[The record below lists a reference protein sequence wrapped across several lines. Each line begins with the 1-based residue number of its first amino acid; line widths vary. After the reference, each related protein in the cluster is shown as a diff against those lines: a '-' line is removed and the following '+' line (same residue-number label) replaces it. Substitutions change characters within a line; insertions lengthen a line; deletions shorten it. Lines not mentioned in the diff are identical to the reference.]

1 MYRTWVIII
10 LSLITLRRHD
20 ELSTLKLVIMLH
32 IIVGWQTSYK
42 NNVTSYTDTH
52 DNTAVYDN
60 VFHTLLLRIVRL
72 SIARASAA
80 AVVAA
85 ASATLSKTTREA
97 SSNGVTHG
105 TLGFRK
111 KIKTSAMSKTDW
123 MVKTQLCKLRDISD
137 TLVGRAYS
145 ISHL

>member
-1 MYRTWVIII
+1 M
-10 LSLITLRRHD
+10 
-20 ELSTLKLVIMLH
+20 
-32 IIVGWQTSYK
+32 
-42 NNVTSYTDTH
+42 TSYTDTH

-111 KIKTSAMSKTDW
+111 KIKTSAMSKTD
-123 MVKTQLCKLRDISD
+123 
-137 TLVGRAYS
+137 
-145 ISHL
+145 